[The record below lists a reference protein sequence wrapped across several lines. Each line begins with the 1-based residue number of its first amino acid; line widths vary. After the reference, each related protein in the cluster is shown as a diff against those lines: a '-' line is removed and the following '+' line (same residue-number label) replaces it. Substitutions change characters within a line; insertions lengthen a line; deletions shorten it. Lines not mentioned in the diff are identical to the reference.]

1 MELQHEPIRYTLGR
15 VPLALSVGRRRE
27 IAREIGCR
35 TWDRHPLSCRAR
47 QREVKAWVAGWVGAE
62 DAVDWVVEATRAEA
76 VVGQVE
82 R

>member
-1 MELQHEPIRYTLGR
+1 MELHHEPIRYTPGR
-15 VPLALSVGRRRE
+15 VPLALAVGRR
-27 IAREIGCR
+27 REIGCR

-62 DAVDWVVEATRAEA
+62 DAVDWVMEATRMEA